1 MRPGYE
7 KRLARLEKIAADRL
21 VNNPSPEQMRAQE
34 ALMALL
40 LALPRPAGLQVFEN
54 LGGVGPPTDPA
65 QYSPLTLAALAAVDE
80 HLDCGA
86 PLELAAARLAE
97 LGTQIATLA
106 REPNPRLI

>member
-1 MRPGYE
+1 MKPGYE
-7 KRLARLEKIAADRL
+7 KRLVRLEKIVADRWANKL
-21 VNNPSPEQMRAQE
+21 SPERMRAQE
-34 ALMALL
+34 ALLTLL

-54 LGGVGPPTDPA
+54 LGGVGLPTDLA

-106 REPNPRLI
+106 REAKPRLI